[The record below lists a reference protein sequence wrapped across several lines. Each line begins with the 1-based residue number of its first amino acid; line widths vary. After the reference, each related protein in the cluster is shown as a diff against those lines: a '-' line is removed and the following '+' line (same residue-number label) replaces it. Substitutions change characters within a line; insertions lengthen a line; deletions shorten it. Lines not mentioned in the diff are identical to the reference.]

1 MAMKSKSKSM
11 MHIAGARGSSVAG
24 GRGGART
31 AAGAGRGAVPDRR
44 ATTTRALNDRSN
56 TINNRSVASGLYDIT
71 LRYYSLVSSLN
82 G

>member
-11 MHIAGARGSSVAG
+11 MHIAGGRGSSVSG

-31 AAGAGRGAVPDRR
+31 AAGAGRGGVPDRR

-56 TINNRSVASGLYDIT
+56 TINNRSV
-71 LRYYSLVSSLN
+71 VSFFW
-82 G
+82 